1 MYLKRLL
8 AFLCCFTLVFC
19 LFPSSAFATGGN
31 GNIDGGGGSMG
42 HGTSSNFW
50 NSGNDGVRITVVDAS
65 SGTAVSSPLDFSNR
79 TQKTSLLHFG
89 KVNKL
94 QYLGG
99 AGLSLQSGVAYSC
112 IRPTQSM
119 PTIVSSKGQSNI
131 EAIKR
136 YFCSEYACMMVAQA
150 AGVDYERM
158 IAGEYKLLIEPIA
171 YFTHNGQYYCMTA
184 TEAGLYDQMSGG
196 NLRKTMTSLTHKN
209 LPLSMFLEFS
219 DLGISAWTGS
229 TTGKQNNSDII
240 STLGV
245 GIVWFDEAPPEG
257 EIEAPDVEY
266 RVDTDVITAVTLR
279 TDQDLTPDNPAS
291 VTFHILGTTYRVNDI
306 VIPAGDSQVVWVKWH
321 TPSTPQTVTI
331 TVSVSG
337 AYTAQDTF
345 VAKIVDLNEHI
356 PPDPVATDTNPGY
369 SVPPLPS
376 ETQKLTANWG
386 VWSCYWVPVWVW
398 CDHGEDGGHW
408 VDEGYWEY
416 EYTGYSASI
425 SGEMSLMP
433 DDIVPTASGKTMKS
447 GYGVKTEVRAT
458 LSTDAPT
465 SHITYPQTAFS
476 VFPEF
481 QYADVGVNASIR
493 IVNQQ
498 TVSEEKL
505 LNSGSATAEM
515 LHFLTACI
523 RYGVSV
529 CIAGS
534 TGSGKTTIM
543 AWLLSNVPNNRRLIT
558 IEEGSREF
566 DLVKRDAQGNIL
578 NSVVH
583 LLTRPSENPALNIN
597 QDFLL
602 ERVLRKHPDVI
613 GVGEMRSAAESLSAA
628 ESSRTGHTVC
638 TTIHSNSCNSTYR
651 RMMTL
656 AKRKYNMDDSILMQ
670 IMVEAYPIIVF
681 TKQLEDRS
689 RKIMEIIEGEDYQ
702 DGRLIAHSLYK
713 YEVED
718 NVTDDR
724 GETRVVGHHKKIGL
738 ISDSLKK
745 RLLDNGISNK
755 ELEEFMQPPKE
766 VG

>member
-1 MYLKRLL
+1 MNVRRMPMSNLNDI
-8 AFLCCFTLVFC
+8 FFTPAANQELTYDQV
-19 LFPSSAFATGGN
+19 LEDVQRYFAENHASTIAEAGEGN
-31 GNIDGGGGSMG
+31 AE
-42 HGTSSNFW
+42 
-50 NSGNDGVRITVVDAS
+50 RA
-65 SGTAVSSPLDFSNR
+65 
-79 TQKTSLLHFG
+79 TSLLKELMEHYIV
-89 KVNKL
+89 KRKYAL
-94 QYLGG
+94 D
-99 AGLSLQSGVAYSC
+99 GLSTKELCSKLYEDMAGYSFLKKWIYKPGVEEVNINAYNDIEVIESSGRS
-112 IRPTQSM
+112 IKIPDKF
-119 PTIVSSKGQSNI
+119 SSPQH
-131 EAIKR
+131 AI
-136 YFCSEYACMMVAQA
+136 
-150 AGVDYERM
+150 
-158 IAGEYKLLIEPIA
+158 
-171 YFTHNGQYYCMTA
+171 
-184 TEAGLYDQMSGG
+184 
-196 NLRKTMTSLTHKN
+196 
-209 LPLSMFLEFS
+209 
-219 DLGISAWTGS
+219 
-229 TTGKQNNSDII
+229 
-240 STLGV
+240 
-245 GIVWFDEAPPEG
+245 
-257 EIEAPDVEY
+257 
-266 RVDTDVITAVTLR
+266 DVIRRMLNACGMVIDDTMPSIVGFLDKNIR
-279 TDQDLTPDNPAS
+279 ISVDKTP
-291 VTFHILGTTYRVNDI
+291 
-306 VIPAGDSQVVWVKWH
+306 
-321 TPSTPQTVTI
+321 
-331 TVSVSG
+331 
-337 AYTAQDTF
+337 
-345 VAKIVDLNEHI
+345 IVD
-356 PPDPVATDTNPGY
+356 
-369 SVPPLPS
+369 
-376 ETQKLTANWG
+376 
-386 VWSCYWVPVWVW
+386 
-398 CDHGEDGGHW
+398 
-408 VDEGYWEY
+408 
-416 EYTGYSASI
+416 
-425 SGEMSLMP
+425 
-433 DDIVPTASGKTMKS
+433 
-447 GYGVKTEVRAT
+447 
-458 LSTDAPT
+458 
-465 SHITYPQTAFS
+465 
-476 VFPEF
+476 
-481 QYADVGVNASIR
+481 ADVGVNASIR

-755 ELEEFMQPPKE
+755 ELEEFMQPPKSANKKSI
-766 VG
+766 GK

>member
-1 MYLKRLL
+1 MSNLNDI
-8 AFLCCFTLVFC
+8 FFTPVANQELTYDQV
-19 LFPSSAFATGGN
+19 LEDVQRYFAENHASTIAEAGEGN
-31 GNIDGGGGSMG
+31 AE
-42 HGTSSNFW
+42 
-50 NSGNDGVRITVVDAS
+50 RA
-65 SGTAVSSPLDFSNR
+65 
-79 TQKTSLLHFG
+79 TSLLKELMEHYIV
-89 KVNKL
+89 KRKYAL
-94 QYLGG
+94 D
-99 AGLSLQSGVAYSC
+99 GLSTKELCSKLYEDMAGYSFLKKWIYKPGVEEVNINAYNDIEVIESSGRS
-112 IRPTQSM
+112 IKIPDKF
-119 PTIVSSKGQSNI
+119 SSPQH
-131 EAIKR
+131 AI
-136 YFCSEYACMMVAQA
+136 
-150 AGVDYERM
+150 
-158 IAGEYKLLIEPIA
+158 
-171 YFTHNGQYYCMTA
+171 
-184 TEAGLYDQMSGG
+184 
-196 NLRKTMTSLTHKN
+196 
-209 LPLSMFLEFS
+209 
-219 DLGISAWTGS
+219 
-229 TTGKQNNSDII
+229 
-240 STLGV
+240 
-245 GIVWFDEAPPEG
+245 
-257 EIEAPDVEY
+257 
-266 RVDTDVITAVTLR
+266 DVIRRMLNACGMVIDDTMPSIVGFLDKNIR
-279 TDQDLTPDNPAS
+279 ISVDKTP
-291 VTFHILGTTYRVNDI
+291 
-306 VIPAGDSQVVWVKWH
+306 
-321 TPSTPQTVTI
+321 
-331 TVSVSG
+331 
-337 AYTAQDTF
+337 
-345 VAKIVDLNEHI
+345 IVD
-356 PPDPVATDTNPGY
+356 
-369 SVPPLPS
+369 
-376 ETQKLTANWG
+376 
-386 VWSCYWVPVWVW
+386 
-398 CDHGEDGGHW
+398 
-408 VDEGYWEY
+408 
-416 EYTGYSASI
+416 
-425 SGEMSLMP
+425 
-433 DDIVPTASGKTMKS
+433 
-447 GYGVKTEVRAT
+447 
-458 LSTDAPT
+458 
-465 SHITYPQTAFS
+465 
-476 VFPEF
+476 
-481 QYADVGVNASIR
+481 ADVGVNASIR

-670 IMVEAYPIIVF
+670 IMVEAYLIIVF